1 MKTMILASTPSGII
15 GDNGK
20 LPWPRLEGDLKRFK
34 ERTLGHVV
42 IMGRNTFNSLP
53 NGPLP
58 ERCNIVLTRKVTTT
72 DRWNAFKYN
81 MTHLNSS
88 LKFISNAND
97 ILFDYTYE
105 QVYIIGGAEIYKQFE
120 EHCDE
125 IIWTQV
131 EQEYEGDTKFIPSK
145 ILWRKI
151 SWEQCKGYKVISL
164 IKKY

>member
-58 ERCNIVLTRKVTTT
+58 ERCMVSGNTTS
-72 DRWNAFKYN
+72 
-81 MTHLNSS
+81 TH
-88 LKFISNAND
+88 
-97 ILFDYTYE
+97 
-105 QVYIIGGAEIYKQFE
+105 
-120 EHCDE
+120 
-125 IIWTQV
+125 
-131 EQEYEGDTKFIPSK
+131 
-145 ILWRKI
+145 
-151 SWEQCKGYKVISL
+151 
-164 IKKY
+164 